1 MRIRKRQVPLPFSS
15 LSPLP
20 LSDPLLRRTPPVQLH
35 LQLPSSDPPNLHPY
49 ACDSAAYHTN
59 NALGKKD
66 QLEQHDSRETT
77 VFGAETS
84 NGVLPLSSS
93 SPQVCDGQWCERDKE
108 FPLKKRRGS
117 FERQSDDDQNNA
129 DDQTTTTA
137 AAMESLPD
145 HKKTTKNKK
154 QPKLGLN
161 LAGKKRSRGGAL
173 MEGSR
178 CSRVNGRGWRCC
190 QQTLV
195 GYSLCEHHLGKG
207 RLRSMNNVR
216 SRSLSAAAAATLKNI
231 VTVDKDEKKPPPC
244 PPPPSPSLTLASKKR
259 TKLGLVKARSIS
271 SLLGQPDS
279 MAAIPPPPP
288 PSQSTLPNDNINQ

>member
-1 MRIRKRQVPLPFSS
+1 MRIRKRQVPLSFSS

-49 ACDSAAYHTN
+49 ACDSAADHTN

-93 SPQVCDGQWCERDKE
+93 SPQVGDGQWCERDKE

-129 DDQTTTTA
+129 DDQTTTA
-137 AAMESLPD
+137 
-145 HKKTTKNKK
+145 
-154 QPKLGLN
+154 
-161 LAGKKRSRGGAL
+161 
-173 MEGSR
+173 
-178 CSRVNGRGWRCC
+178 
-190 QQTLV
+190 
-195 GYSLCEHHLGKG
+195 
-207 RLRSMNNVR
+207 
-216 SRSLSAAAAATLKNI
+216 AAAAATLKNI

-271 SLLGQPDS
+271 SLLGQPDG
-279 MAAIPPPPP
+279 MAAIPPSPP